1 MCKLVIKEVKMSEK
15 NKNITCFMVGFQR
28 VFVIIRSDI
37 KNPYNVDLLKI
48 ISKYCL
54 LLKEDQSTKFE
65 TFKSAIDSIINEH
78 DEINE
83 LIENAL
89 KIYEVNPITD
99 NLDEIYR
106 YLSVISDTALEVCS
120 QLRQKNFDRA
130 YDLVDAI
137 HCLPEALISK
147 KQWDPKTYWK
157 IYIRPYREKWDKQFL
172 KNQERELLKTSFFKF
187 FRHIC

>member
-1 MCKLVIKEVKMSEK
+1 MNEK
-15 NKNITCFMVGFQR
+15 NKNFTCFMLGYQR
-28 VFVIIRSDI
+28 IFVIIRSDI
-37 KNPYNVDLLKI
+37 NNPYNLDLLEI

-54 LLKEDQSTKFE
+54 LLEEDQSTKFD
-65 TFKSAIDSIINEH
+65 TFKSEIYNIIDEH
-78 DEINE
+78 TDINE

-89 KIYEVNPITD
+89 KIYEVNYITD
-99 NLDEIYR
+99 NLNEIYR
-106 YLSVISDTALEVCS
+106 YLSVISDTALEVCT

-147 KQWDPKTYWK
+147 KQWDPKLYWK
-157 IYIRPYREKWDKQFL
+157 MYIRPYREKWDKQFL
-172 KNQERELLKTSFFKF
+172 KTQERELLKTGFFKF